1 MTITELALLL
11 RRHADEITDEVN
23 ANTPDRHLPHPH
35 LGYLS
40 LAVQSLEIAA
50 AVTAVEG
57 MYVPDGELGEIDLL
71 VAELAAQPVPA

>member
-11 RRHADEITDEVN
+11 RRHADAITAEVN

-57 MYVPDGELGEIDLL
+57 MYVPDGEIAVTDRI
-71 VAELAAQPVPA
+71 VRVLASA